1 MLPRFTL
8 GKQKGSRKVKTRL
21 KVVFFLKK
29 MKKVLLHRPSPCLF
43 SALGQNRFYLSSCNP
58 LLRVKPE
65 KEKPEFC
72 C

>member
-29 MKKVLLHRPSPCLF
+29 MKKDRKSV
-43 SALGQNRFYLSSCNP
+43 
-58 LLRVKPE
+58 V
-65 KEKPEFC
+65 
-72 C
+72 